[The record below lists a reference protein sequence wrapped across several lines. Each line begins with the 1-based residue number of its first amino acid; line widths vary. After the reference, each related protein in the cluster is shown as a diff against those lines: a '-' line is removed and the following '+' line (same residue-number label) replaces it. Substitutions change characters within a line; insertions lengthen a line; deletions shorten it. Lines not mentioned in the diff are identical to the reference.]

1 MIILDLRCL
10 QLERIMRRVTIDEVA
25 KVLGKDQSTVHRIE
39 SGKISLR
46 VRDLLALLNYY
57 GSSVAKV
64 FRCIPTEGVE
74 PHAF

>member
-1 MIILDLRCL
+1 MIVLDLRRL

-64 FRCIPTEGVE
+64 FRYVPTEGG
-74 PHAF
+74 